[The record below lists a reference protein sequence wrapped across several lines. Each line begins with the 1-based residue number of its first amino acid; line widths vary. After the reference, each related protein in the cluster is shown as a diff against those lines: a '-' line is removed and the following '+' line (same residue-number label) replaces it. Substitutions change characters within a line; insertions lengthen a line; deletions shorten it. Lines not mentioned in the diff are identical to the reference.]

1 MTTEYAHPIAPNI
14 FSLLEKLCDITARE
28 LHLIAGTESS
38 IEPAERADVD
48 SFFEVPGQS
57 IAGLT
62 EEINQAIAL
71 HVCEYLHGLKRLLSA
86 PIVTPGVIAPLAFT
100 SIKTSSQ
107 LKFINEFEWIDRAV
121 WTLRSINEKSSSP
134 DELNAVKN
142 LPNTL
147 TSAIRNYEAKAV
159 GGTQAFPDDR
169 TLVCRMLEWDS
180 RSDVFEFLQSYS
192 DELVWSGLKHR
203 MYLPGHTEFLELSSV
218 DILLDTLTSANIA
231 AHHLAMSRDRAKVAQ
246 SLNILKEASGAIR
259 ELRTFRSGWL
269 EEWGDR
275 HKRQA

>member
-28 LHLIAGTESS
+28 LHLIADTESS
-38 IEPAERADVD
+38 IEPAERAYVD

-159 GGTQAFPDDR
+159 GGAQAFPDDR

-203 MYLPGHTEFLELSSV
+203 ISLPDHTEFLELRSV

-259 ELRTFRSGWL
+259 ELRTFRNGWL
-269 EEWGDR
+269 EERGI
-275 HKRQA
+275 ATSA